1 VITMKYLGPT
11 QSGSENG
18 TTASRN
24 RFGQYFRRRAVPVQ
38 PRTAAQLA
46 VRARMS
52 NNAAAWRA
60 LTDAQRAAWE
70 SLGTQITR
78 SDSIGQAY
86 TFNGFMA
93 YCSVN
98 NNKLAA
104 GDAAVSAAPTITTP
118 GTLLTVTLTLTSAAF
133 SVAYTGTPLAAGVR
147 AFIYASP
154 QMSAGRSFNGDFALI
169 SVTAAAAASP
179 ANILTAYSARFGA
192 PVTGNRIFM
201 QIQLYNGGF
210 LDAPFGLNQVVA

>member
-1 VITMKYLGPT
+1 MKYLGPT

-78 SDSIGQAY
+78 KIGRASWRARVY
-86 TFNGFMA
+86 M
-93 YCSVN
+93 
-98 NNKLAA
+98 L
-104 GDAAVSAAPTITTP
+104 
-118 GTLLTVTLTLTSAAF
+118 
-133 SVAYTGTPLAAGVR
+133 VR
-147 AFIYASP
+147 AES
-154 QMSAGRSFNGDFALI
+154 M
-169 SVTAAAAASP
+169 
-179 ANILTAYSARFGA
+179 
-192 PVTGNRIFM
+192 
-201 QIQLYNGGF
+201 
-210 LDAPFGLNQVVA
+210 LDDSLPL